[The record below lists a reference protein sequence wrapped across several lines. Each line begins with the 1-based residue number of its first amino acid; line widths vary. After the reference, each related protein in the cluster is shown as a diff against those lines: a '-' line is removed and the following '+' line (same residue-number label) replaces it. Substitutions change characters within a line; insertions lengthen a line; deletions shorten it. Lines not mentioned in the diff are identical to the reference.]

1 MTTLHSV
8 ASHGRVVI
16 ASLHQPSGD
25 MLLGLDQVIL
35 MGHGRMLFMGP
46 PKLAAGV
53 FAAKGLPCPANSAIA
68 EHMLNVASSPR
79 DVQQLLLTDTS
90 NDGSGN
96 GDGATKAAGKVAA
109 ESPGTNS
116 DESVDAWVPSIN
128 GNVVTKRTISTS
140 SAMTNGSTGT
150 TTNTAAVKAF
160 AKPGFWRQLTVLFW
174 RTLIDIWRN
183 PILLRL
189 HFFMSAFMGIV
200 MGLVFWNVDDTNTGV
215 QNRLGG
221 TFFALAFLGFTSLTT
236 VDLLMNERGVVMREV
251 RGGYYSPITYMLS
264 KVALDGLLLRCIPA
278 LVYWAPFYYMA
289 GFRYES
295 AYAAA
300 WLFILVAFNCVVGAM
315 SMCVTVA
322 SSTAGQASFIMNFL
336 LLFSVVFTGFLV
348 NISSIPEWIRWLHYL
363 SVFYYAF
370 EAMVM
375 TEILGGSYDFEA
387 SSIGAAVKGV
397 KGSVYLSDVLG
408 LNTGNATQDI
418 GILVAY
424 WAGFILLALLIF
436 MLRLPR
442 TSDGT
447 TSGWRKVLGK
457 LKCW

>member
-1 MTTLHSV
+1 
-8 ASHGRVVI
+8 
-16 ASLHQPSGD
+16 
-25 MLLGLDQVIL
+25 

-46 PKLAAGV
+46 PKSAAGV
-53 FAAKGLPCPANSAIA
+53 FAAKGLPCPPNAAIA

-79 DVQQLLLTDTS
+79 DVQHLLLTDDD
-90 NDGSGN
+90 NGGGVDG
-96 GDGATKAAGKVAA
+96 GATLAGAGKVVA
-109 ESPGTNS
+109 ESERKTTS
-116 DESVDAWVPSIN
+116 DESVDVLLPSTN
-128 GNVVTKRTISTS
+128 GGNVVTKRTASTS
-140 SAMTNGSTGT
+140 STAMTKDSTAT
-150 TTNTAAVKAF
+150 TATNTAAVKAF

-200 MGLVFWNVDDTNTGV
+200 MGLVFWNVDDTNIGV

-295 AYAAA
+295 AYAAT

-348 NISSIPEWIRWLHYL
+348 NVNSIPVWIRWLHYL

-370 EAMVM
+370 EAMVV
-375 TEILGGSYDFEA
+375 TEILGGSYDFKA

-408 LNTGNATQDI
+408 LNTGNTTEDI
-418 GILVAY
+418 GILIAY
-424 WAGFILLALLIF
+424 WAGFIVLALVIF
-436 MLRLPR
+436 MMRLPR

-457 LKCW
+457 MKCW